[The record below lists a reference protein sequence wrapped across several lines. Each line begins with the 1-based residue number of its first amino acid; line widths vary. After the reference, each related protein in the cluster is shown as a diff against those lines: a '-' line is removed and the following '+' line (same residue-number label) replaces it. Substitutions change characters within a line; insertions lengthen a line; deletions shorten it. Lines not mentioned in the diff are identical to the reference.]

1 MPLLKKSFQERN
13 PVTLGAVALVA
24 FLVLVGAGLN
34 AGPLLL
40 SLTGSSYTAELTD
53 AGGIKPMD
61 FVKLNGVKV
70 GAVDAVELDGEHVAV
85 RFSMQKVGRLGT
97 ATRVSIKTSTVLGSK
112 YLAVEPHG
120 PGQLESG
127 AVIPVERTDPGYD
140 LTNALS
146 SLSRTSEQLDKRQLT
161 KALDAVSDTLANT
174 PAPLRATLTGLN
186 RLSRTLA
193 SRDAALR
200 ELLEHANSVTG
211 VLAHRGSD
219 LVTLVSD
226 GNQLVAAL
234 NARRAVI
241 QELLI
246 NVTATITQLDGLVRD
261 NQRQLGPAL
270 DGLRDVLELLKRND
284 KNVAAAVHGLNTY
297 AGSLGEA
304 VGGGPWFFASVQNL
318 PPTNFVPPLPLGANP
333 VAPARGG
340 SR

>member
-1 MPLLKKSFQERN
+1 
-13 PVTLGAVALVA
+13 
-24 FLVLVGAGLN
+24 
-34 AGPLLL
+34 
-40 SLTGSSYTAELTD
+40 
-53 AGGIKPMD
+53 
-61 FVKLNGVKV
+61 
-70 GAVDAVELDGEHVAV
+70 
-85 RFSMQKVGRLGT
+85 
-97 ATRVSIKTSTVLGSK
+97 
-112 YLAVEPHG
+112 
-120 PGQLESG
+120 
-127 AVIPVERTDPGYD
+127 
-140 LTNALS
+140 
-146 SLSRTSEQLDKRQLT
+146 
-161 KALDAVSDTLANT
+161 VSDTLANT

-270 DGLRDVLELLKRND
+270 DGLRDVLALLTRND
-284 KNVAAAVHGLNTY
+284 KNVAAAIHGLNTY

-333 VAPARGG
+333 VAPVRGG